1 MIKNK
6 FMALTLTV
14 LLTAGMLTGCGSGD
28 KEKDK
33 DAYRQYGINCIE
45 NGSYD
50 DAVDAFQ
57 KALDQSVG
65 SVGAEELDIC
75 YYKAKAQ
82 YLSGDVD
89 GAIDTYTAIIDY
101 NKDSDAY
108 YLRAVIVALLLI
120 YLTHIVVCL
129 DKLLIDGF
137 LQTLYC

>member
-14 LLTAGMLTGCGSGD
+14 ALTAGMLSGCGSSD
-28 KEKDK
+28 KAKDR

-65 SVGAEELDIC
+65 SVEIG
-75 YYKAKAQ
+75 
-82 YLSGDVD
+82 
-89 GAIDTYTAIIDY
+89 
-101 NKDSDAY
+101 
-108 YLRAVIVALLLI
+108 RASCRERV
-120 YLTHIVVCL
+120 
-129 DKLLIDGF
+129 
-137 LQTLYC
+137 

>member
-14 LLTAGMLTGCGSGD
+14 VLTAGMLTGCGSGD
-28 KEKDK
+28 KAKDK

-65 SVGAEELDIC
+65 SVG
-75 YYKAKAQ
+75 
-82 YLSGDVD
+82 V
-89 GAIDTYTAIIDY
+89 IIR
-101 NKDSDAY
+101 
-108 YLRAVIVALLLI
+108 LRHSI
-120 YLTHIVVCL
+120 
-129 DKLLIDGF
+129 
-137 LQTLYC
+137 